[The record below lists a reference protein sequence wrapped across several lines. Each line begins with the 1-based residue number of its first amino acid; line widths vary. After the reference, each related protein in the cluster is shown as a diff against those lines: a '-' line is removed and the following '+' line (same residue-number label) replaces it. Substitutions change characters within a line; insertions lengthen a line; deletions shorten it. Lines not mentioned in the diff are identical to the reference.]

1 MLADQSNIIPLPSS
15 GSRRK
20 PFLGSSTV
28 TRTDAFYWFRL
39 MHERLLNSQEEKAKK
54 PPTTTADQ
62 PLKTKLKTKS
72 KEKQSK
78 KSKKTAKKTTKKTDQ
93 IQLLDVNLCNAPILH
108 LVPSVYELESICEN
122 SMYIE
127 VHFQDE
133 LPVHQYRM
141 YCNAVA
147 VTYTDNGCGSI
158 MRHISNKTII
168 LPVNVQEGQYG
179 TFNAERLTAGDYLIN
194 DHVFKIL
201 PVVRTGKKR
210 SRKKSRKKTVNLVSN
225 NSTDN
230 VKNERMKSSSMNP
243 LDGELGI
250 WEKMFEEA
258 MDSNNQKNQK
268 NPNNVGRNSTW
279 SNGGGGSGWG
289 GGTDGGREG
298 GSSTDITDTIV
309 SFEPPVILAG
319 DNEMVCLTFVSDQD
333 IPDTIMLFNTLIALE
348 SRTKISNKRWF
359 NCKNLPVGEFK
370 NGRCEFISFEASSV
384 LDSLSYC
391 KR

>member
-1 MLADQSNIIPLPSS
+1 MCIGDIQTGQYTNATLLADQSNIIPLPSS

-39 MHERLLNSQEEKAKK
+39 MHERLLNSQEEKAKTTT
-54 PPTTTADQ
+54 TTTADQ
-62 PLKTKLKTKS
+62 PLKTKL

-93 IQLLDVNLCNAPILH
+93 IQLLNVNLCNVPILH

-201 PVVRTGKKR
+201 PAVRTGKKR
-210 SRKKSRKKTVNLVSN
+210 SRKKSRKNTVKFVSN
-225 NSTDN
+225 NSIDN
-230 VKNERMKSSSMNP
+230 VKNERMKPSSINP

-258 MDSNNQKNQK
+258 MDSDNQKNS
-268 NPNNVGRNSTW
+268 G
-279 SNGGGGSGWG
+279 GGGGSGWG
-289 GGTDGGREG
+289 GGTEGGREG
-298 GSSTDITDTIV
+298 GSSTDITDNIV

-333 IPDTIMLFNTLIALE
+333 IPDTIMLFNTLIELE

-359 NCKNLPVGEFK
+359 NCKSLPVGEFK
-370 NGRCEFISFEASSV
+370 NGRCEFISFKASSV